1 MWVGAGNMQRGVAR
15 RFGRY
20 SSGWPAARVKA
31 ENISAKSH
39 LAVYISNRPRPDQH
53 TPEPCSKQQ
62 SSARN
67 HFHTRHGLE
76 H

>member
-1 MWVGAGNMQRGVAR
+1 MWRGVAR

-39 LAVYISNRPRPDQH
+39 IRYVLVLMTASHRTMNDDM
-53 TPEPCSKQQ
+53 
-62 SSARN
+62 
-67 HFHTRHGLE
+67 
-76 H
+76 